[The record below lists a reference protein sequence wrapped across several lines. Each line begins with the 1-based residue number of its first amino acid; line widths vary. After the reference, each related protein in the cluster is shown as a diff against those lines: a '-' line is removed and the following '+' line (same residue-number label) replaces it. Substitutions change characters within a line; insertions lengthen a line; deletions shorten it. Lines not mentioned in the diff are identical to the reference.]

1 MPRRTYKDRFEELLA
16 KDYIASRDRQFLE
29 SLYTY
34 YKSNRALTS
43 GRRHHFLRMEN
54 QYRNPPTITTEDAD
68 LIKELVQLRLKLDQS
83 FPGDKSSNQI
93 LASFV
98 QQLCAGKS
106 LSPKQMAIV
115 EKKRDDCSDKN
126 IKQSQ
131 QWKDTWNPEKE
142 EIFNICVNYYSKNGY
157 YARLIN
163 KVQNTEGYIPTFGEY
178 KKLTE
183 NKYARGILRG
193 WYGNAKYEP
202 GALVVASSAGSWSA
216 RNIKLGLILRSNATL
231 PVSYGKGNKIYHVL
245 DIPTNKKYFLE
256 ERHLKHAKSQKKKK
270 KKTK

>member
-29 SLYTY
+29 SLYMY
-34 YKSNRALTS
+34 YESNRTLTS
-43 GRRHHFLRMEN
+43 GRRRHFLRMEN
-54 QYRNPPTITTEDAD
+54 QYRNPPTITTEDAE
-68 LIKELVQLRLKLDQS
+68 LIEELDKLQLKLDQL
-83 FPGDKSSNQI
+83 FPGDRSSNQI
-93 LASFV
+93 LGSFG
-98 QQLCAGKS
+98 QQLRAGKS
-106 LSPKQMAIV
+106 LSPKQIAIV

-126 IKQSQ
+126 IKQAQ

-142 EIFNICVNYYSKNGY
+142 EIFNICVEYYSKNGY

-163 KVQNTEGYIPTFGEY
+163 KVQSTNGYIPSFGEY

-216 RNIKLGLILRSNATL
+216 RHIKLGMILSSN
-231 PVSYGKGNKIYHVL
+231 PKRPISYGKGNKIYHVIDL
-245 DIPTNKKYFLE
+245 PTNKKYFLE
-256 ERHLKHAKSQKKKK
+256 ERHLKFAKLPK